1 MQPEKTIYCDKKTI
15 KKLTLKNPVFAPI
28 KGSAFV
34 TPKNQLI
41 KN

>member
-15 KKLTLKNPVFAPI
+15 FTTLKNLVFAPI

>member
-1 MQPEKTIYCDKKTI
+1 MQPEKTIYCNKKTI
-15 KKLTLKNPVFAPI
+15 FGTLKNPGFAPI

-34 TPKNQLI
+34 TPKNQSI